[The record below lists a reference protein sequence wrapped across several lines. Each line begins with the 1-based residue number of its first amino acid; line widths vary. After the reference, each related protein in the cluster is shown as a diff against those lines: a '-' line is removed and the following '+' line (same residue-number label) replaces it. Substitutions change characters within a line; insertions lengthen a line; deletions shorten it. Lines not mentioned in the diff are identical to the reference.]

1 MIGSKGLADSKSAA
15 VANVRPP
22 IELTTAKMNV
32 DKKQSEATKDVD
44 NRLDIKTI
52 LTQKFLISYSVSYY
66 EIWSALTKPPI
77 AGRKPRNSVEA
88 RRSAARNL
96 HIFGSCSAHWEL
108 RVAATSS

>member
-66 EIWSALTKPPI
+66 EMACVNQTT
-77 AGRKPRNSVEA
+77 NSWPQTQKF
-88 RRSAARNL
+88 S
-96 HIFGSCSAHWEL
+96 
-108 RVAATSS
+108 